1 MLLSSPSGH
10 APEPTFTNA
19 IGISRVG
26 WQAAVLELPGV
37 CAHGNEGSHLRPEA
51 TTPGSDLFSAL
62 AFNLLRQ
69 STGFPRLF
77 GEKHDTIVPP
87 AMRVR
92 QRAIGPA
99 VDYVKRAI
107 YEGRS
112 PRSGAFRARR

>member
-1 MLLSSPSGH
+1 MVERTGLH

-19 IGISRVG
+19 IGIGRVG

-62 AFNLLRQ
+62 AFNLRRQ
-69 STGFPRLF
+69 ATGFPRLF